1 MTSQVPSTNSPSSGQ
16 IRSRLLLFFLVC
28 TIALTGYTLALQHSC
43 HPIIDWATNQQV
55 IRDQCKNTPHANKI
69 QVSIEPSSVSIQV
82 NSHAKVKAIVKG
94 EGSANARVD
103 WKSEN
108 TDIAQVNDNGIVT
121 GIKTGNTQIE
131 ARSVNNTNQKAVAE
145 VHVTEGNGR
154 HVVDDPKRCSPQVAI
169 AIGTV
174 VTIGTAVLF
183 VPPPIAIL
191 AGGGTAT
198 AICWLIDKVN

>member
-1 MTSQVPSTNSPSSGQ
+1 MTSQVPSNNSPLSGQ

-43 HPIIDWATNQQV
+43 NPIIDWATNQQV
-55 IRDQCKNTPHANKI
+55 IRDQCKNPPPADKI
-69 QVSIEPSSVSIQV
+69 RVSIEPSSVSVAV

-94 EGSANARVD
+94 QGSANAGVD

-108 TDIAQVNDNGIVT
+108 TKIAQVDDNGIVT

-131 ARSVNNTNQKAVAE
+131 ARSVNDANQKAVAE
-145 VHVTEGNGR
+145 VYVEGNRG
-154 HVVDDPKRCSPQVAI
+154 CSPQAAV

-174 VTIGTAVLF
+174 VTIGTAVLL
-183 VPPPIAIL
+183 VPPPIAFGVGS
-191 AGGGTAT
+191 AAAT
-198 AICWLIDKVN
+198 GLCWLIDKVN